1 MFVTGILGFVL
12 LGYALGL
19 IVGAAALLDVMR
31 YPRSAWR
38 HAGRRRRSA
47 QARCFLGWLVLG
59 WGGVLVGVLWF
70 TGDTRRL
77 VRLADGDITR
87 SRSGREIDIALEE
100 RKVAIAEERAR
111 TETVDLTEVSCED

>member
-1 MFVTGILGFVL
+1 MTGIVGFVL
-12 LGYALGL
+12 LGYAVGL
-19 IVGAAALLDVMR
+19 VVGGAAYLEVLR

-47 QARCFLGWLVLG
+47 QARIFLGWLVLG

-77 VRLADGDITR
+77 VRLADGDIAR
-87 SRSGREIDIALEE
+87 SRAGRELDLELEE
-100 RKVAIAEERAR
+100 RKAAIAEAR
-111 TETVDLTEVSCED
+111 VQAETVDLTEVSCED